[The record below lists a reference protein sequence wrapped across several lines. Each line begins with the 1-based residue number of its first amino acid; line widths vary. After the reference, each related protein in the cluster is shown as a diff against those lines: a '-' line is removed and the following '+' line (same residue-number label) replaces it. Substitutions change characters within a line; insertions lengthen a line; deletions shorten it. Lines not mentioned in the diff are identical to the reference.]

1 MKFQAKVHTPMYD
14 HNDKKYIRLVI
25 PENCVQIIQRM
36 HINKTHLIQN
46 ERVDNPLDGHILTVK
61 VPFRYRRVMCEVK
74 GRPVQSLIKDDE
86 VEVELEFAG
95 TWNAGNYSG
104 YAWKLSSISFINCPV
119 CV

>member
-1 MKFQAKVHTPMYD
+1 MRFQAKVHTPMYD

-61 VPFRYRRVMCEVK
+61 VPFRYRRVMCEVR
-74 GRPVQSLIKDDE
+74 GHPVQSLTKGCE
-86 VEVELEFAG
+86 VEVETDFAG
-95 TWNAGNYSG
+95 VWNVANYSG
-104 YAWKLSSISFINCPV
+104 YAWKLVSIKS
-119 CV
+119 